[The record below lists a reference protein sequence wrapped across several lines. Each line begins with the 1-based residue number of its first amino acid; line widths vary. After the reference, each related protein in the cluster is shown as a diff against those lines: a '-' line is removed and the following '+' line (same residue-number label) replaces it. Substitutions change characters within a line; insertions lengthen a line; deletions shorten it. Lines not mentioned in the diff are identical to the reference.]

1 MRDQHSNIYSLSWRT
16 TLLLQNHSTSLETI
30 YKPAVCIT
38 CTNLPN
44 VKDLQRIPDVYKESK
59 ERKSSLLC
67 MLLMANW
74 NFIMQLHKT
83 TFKVLYS
90 NLPMT
95 CFYFF
100 CSFPAYFQGPKE
112 AYWKYG
118 VEKWE
123 LVWTIAGKT
132 SFQILYF
139 PNIWKSLYCRGICL
153 ELKWSW
159 GSTFLE
165 QKNFVGPSNS
175 IPLL

>member
-1 MRDQHSNIYSLSWRT
+1 MRDQHLSIYSLSWRT

-30 YKPAVCIT
+30 YKPTVYIT

-44 VKDLQRIPDVYKESK
+44 VKDLQRIPEVSKESQ

-90 NLPMT
+90 DLPMT

-100 CSFPAYFQGPKE
+100 
-112 AYWKYG
+112 
-118 VEKWE
+118 
-123 LVWTIAGKT
+123 L
-132 SFQILYF
+132 F
-139 PNIWKSLYCRGICL
+139 PNLFSGSKGSLLKIWGRKNERQC
-153 ELKWSW
+153 EQQ
-159 GSTFLE
+159 
-165 QKNFVGPSNS
+165 QKNQCFKSFILPVFANHSTNEGIVWNQ
-175 IPLL
+175 

>member
-1 MRDQHSNIYSLSWRT
+1 MRDQHLSIYSLSWRT

-30 YKPAVCIT
+30 YKPTVYIT

-44 VKDLQRIPDVYKESK
+44 VKDLQRIPEVSKESQ

-90 NLPMT
+90 DLPMT

-100 CSFPAYFQGPKE
+100 
-112 AYWKYG
+112 
-118 VEKWE
+118 
-123 LVWTIAGKT
+123 L
-132 SFQILYF
+132 F
-139 PNIWKSLYCRGICL
+139 PNLFSGSKGSLLKIWGRKNEHWC
-153 ELKWSW
+153 
-159 GSTFLE
+159 E
-165 QKNFVGPSNS
+165 Q
-175 IPLL
+175 

>member
-30 YKPAVCIT
+30 YKPTVCIT

-100 CSFPAYFQGPKE
+100 
-112 AYWKYG
+112 
-118 VEKWE
+118 
-123 LVWTIAGKT
+123 L
-132 SFQILYF
+132 LF
-139 PNIWKSLYCRGICL
+139 PNLFSGSKGSLLKIWGRKMRVGVNNSRKNKFSNPLFSQYLKITLLQRDLSGIKVIL
-153 ELKWSW
+153 
-159 GSTFLE
+159 G
-165 QKNFVGPSNS
+165 
-175 IPLL
+175 